1 MKDKQKLIDILF
13 EVGLTI
19 KSSKQL
25 QDMSNEDLAEWIRK
39 QLSACGFNCIPVG
52 SSWGILQTELE
63 A

>member
-1 MKDKQKLIDILF
+1 MKAQKLIDIVF
-13 EVGLTI
+13 EVGMTI

-39 QLSACGFNCIPVG
+39 QLSASDFNCIPVG
-52 SSWGILQTELE
+52 SSWGVLQTELE